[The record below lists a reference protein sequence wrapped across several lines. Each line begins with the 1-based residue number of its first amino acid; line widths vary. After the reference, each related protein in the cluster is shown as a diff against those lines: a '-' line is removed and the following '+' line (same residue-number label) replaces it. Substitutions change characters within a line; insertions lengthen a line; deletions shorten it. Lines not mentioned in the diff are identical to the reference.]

1 MQQYLRQ
8 LLRLKCFS
16 SSKRST
22 DDVLLCHCAVV
33 LPCRYNK
40 DWLVDTQT
48 HTTTELQ
55 LRNARYLMSAQCS
68 TKNMYVN
75 SDGFNEQLVT
85 YNGTAAEQC
94 TVFLIQ
100 GMPWAAVAPQLQSG
114 YAWQYTFIAIC
125 ALKLLAMAGT
135 AVNKQH

>member
-1 MQQYLRQ
+1 MMY
-8 LLRLKCFS
+8 C
-16 SSKRST
+16 
-22 DDVLLCHCAVV
+22 CAHECVAY
-33 LPCRYNK
+33 RYNK

-55 LRNARYLMSAQCS
+55 LRGSRYLMSAQCS

-85 YNGTAAEQC
+85 YNGTAADQC

-100 GMPWAAVAPQLQSG
+100 GMPWSAVAPQLRSG

-125 ALKLLAMAGT
+125 ALKLLAMAGMCY
-135 AVNKQH
+135 Q